1 MTRVFEEQDRAE
13 LVAAV
18 KRGESVPAAARRFGI
33 ARSTVYTW
41 IRRAG
46 ASEMAPASPT
56 PPRFLEL
63 VAGADPEARL
73 LVRVGAAEIHVRTG
87 FDVELL
93 RAVVAALEGAS

>member
-1 MTRVFEEQDRAE
+1 MTKVFGEQDRAE

-41 IRRAG
+41 IRRVG
-46 ASEMAPASPT
+46 ASEMEPAPA
-56 PPRFLEL
+56 PPRFLKL
-63 VAGADPEARL
+63 VAGRDPEAGL
-73 LVRVGAAEIHVRTG
+73 LVRIGAAEIHVRAG